1 MNVLSNQVVDP
12 LQIYKHSK
20 NNESRIYT
28 LEQGGSSGAP
38 RASMPNALSKYIAG
52 GKATFNV
59 PGMKATA
66 YFTYEMIIPGVDFS
80 NPAALKLKDPKRF
93 ESFEPRVYVWFE
105 STAGTYTYTQNSLY
119 ATIPLYWQF
128 DNPGVQALF
137 DGLNMSIY
145 NFSPGG
151 TPAPAVGQCPQVSRT
166 NGPTISFGHSNPTQT
181 VNFQIGYAAPD
192 FGSPPKTPLFNVV
205 VMYKDA
211 TATKT
216 IPALNTWDLGT
227 KNQMFTP
234 ANFTGSIRTLLR

>member
-28 LEQGGSSGAP
+28 LEQGGSSGTP

-59 PGMKATA
+59 PGIKVTA

-93 ESFEPRVYVWFE
+93 ESSAPQVYAWFE

-145 NFSPGG
+145 NFSPQGKY
-151 TPAPAVGQCPQVSRT
+151 TPAVGQCPQLSGMF
-166 NGPTISFGHSNPTQT
+166 GPIYFQHDNPTQSIS
-181 VNFQIGYAAPD
+181 FHFGFAAPD
-192 FGSPPKTPLFNVV
+192 FGSPPRTPLFNVV
-205 VMYKDA
+205 VMYKDP

-216 IPALNTWDLGT
+216 IPALSTWDIAT

-234 ANFTGSIRTLLR
+234 ANFTGSIRTVLR